1 MHSQIVGGGSVLVV
15 NEDDT
20 YTLDHTWKE
29 IRDALASN
37 KIAVVMRRDDSLE
50 DIRMMCG
57 LVVDT
62 HFGANYTITTLSGAY
77 NTVDVGVTVYE
88 TTTEDGYPSAD

>member
-1 MHSQIVGGGSVLVV
+1 
-15 NEDDT
+15 
-20 YTLDHTWKE
+20 
-29 IRDALASN
+29 
-37 KIAVVMRRDDSLE
+37 MRRDDSLE